1 MKYFL
6 FLLLVF
12 STLAS
17 KSQTPS
23 QVLDSVAYYYQEK
36 NYEKAI
42 LFAEKAL
49 AIVKEKYGAE
59 STMYTK
65 YLRFLSGTYML
76 NWQFL
81 KAEER
86 LIEMNRINKKI
97 AGENSKDYIDGIGVL
112 AIVYNTMGE
121 DDKAVPLLAEAREY
135 YKRTAGE
142 SDPEYASASNRLAKV
157 YESLGQYEKAVPI
170 FKQSME
176 ILEKTKGINDPS
188 YATSMNNLG
197 IVYKN
202 MGHPEKAEPLM
213 LKAMELRKKT
223 SGEESDEYAN
233 SLNNL
238 AVLYSGL
245 GQHEKAE
252 SYYRKAAGIFK
263 KTKGA
268 ASAEYITCLTN
279 LGSEYDMLGE
289 YERAEETLLA
299 AMTIAE
305 KEYEENWPQRLSI
318 TKTLGQLYLAT
329 EQYSKAEP
337 LLLKVAA
344 VEEKKN
350 NAGEAYAA
358 ALNDLGYLYSHTNR
372 LTDAEKTY
380 VKSAELTKSTLGN
393 LHNSYAATLNNLAV
407 LYQQTGRY
415 NEAISILTEV
425 NNTKEFN
432 LLNLFAILSEEE
444 KMNYISSNIFLQENN
459 LSLLYNYPAAPAS
472 FYKENYN
479 IQLLIKSLLLTDSKN
494 VLEAIRSSKDT
505 VINNKM
511 LLWLTN
517 KKLLAKEYSLQ
528 ESKRRANLKQLE
540 LETESLE
547 KELVRI
553 SSGFRNMK
561 SGIGVKMEDVQK
573 RLGTNEAAIEFVSFR
588 LFTKDMTDSIIY
600 AAFIL
605 KKNDPYPAFVPL
617 FEEKQ
622 LLKLTGKAG
631 NTSKVFVNNLYP
643 GTLKGANDTTTISV
657 KLFRLIW
664 QPLEPHLEGIK
675 KISYSPAG
683 KLHNIAFHA
692 LAADSRSLL
701 MDHYQ
706 LYQYSSTKQLLS
718 RDSVPANKKPS
729 SISLFGN
736 ATYSL
741 DSIQLIRLRSGAM
754 PTENI
759 STHLYTPANSEV
771 KRDVW
776 ENLAG
781 TAEEIKKIKKLFDIN
796 KIPSRVY
803 TGLAASEENLK
814 SLNNKS
820 PQVLLIATHGFFLPG
835 KQINKNSS
843 AVQGRNAF
851 VTAGDPLLRTGLILS
866 RGNYAWSGQAPIEG
880 IEDGIATAYEI
891 SQLNLSNTELVVL
904 SACETALGD
913 IKGSEGVFGLQRAFK
928 IAGVKKMIVSLWK
941 VPDKETS
948 ELMTTFYNYWLKGKT
963 IETAFAQAQT
973 DMRKKYPPY
982 YWAAFV
988 LVE

>member
-1 MKYFL
+1 MKQLVFI
-6 FLLLVF
+6 LLVLT
-12 STLAS
+12 TLTV
-17 KSQTPS
+17 KSQTTS
-23 QVLDSVAYYYQEK
+23 QVLDSVAYYYQQK

-42 LFAEKAL
+42 PFTEKAL
-49 AIVKEKYGAE
+49 VFVKEKYGAE

-86 LIEMNRINKKI
+86 LLEMNSINKKI
-97 AGENSKDYIDGIGVL
+97 AGENSKEYIEGIGVL

-170 FKQSME
+170 FIQSME
-176 ILEKTKGINDPS
+176 ILAKTKGTNDPD

-213 LKAMELRKKT
+213 LKAMEIRKKT
-223 SGEESDEYAN
+223 SGEESDDYAN

-252 SYYRKAAGIFK
+252 NYYSKAAGIFK
-263 KTKGA
+263 KTKGPT
-268 ASAEYITCLTN
+268 SAEYITCLTN
-279 LGSEYDMLGE
+279 LGSEYDMLLE
-289 YERAEETLLA
+289 YEKAEKTLLT

-305 KEYEENWPQRLSI
+305 KAYDENWPQRLSI

-358 ALNDLGYLYSHTNR
+358 ALNDLGYLYTHSNR
-372 LTDAEKTY
+372 VTEAEKTY
-380 VKSAELTKSTLGN
+380 IRSAELTRSALGG

-407 LYQQTGRY
+407 LYQQAGRY
-415 NEAISILTEV
+415 NEAVSILMEV
-425 NNTKEFN
+425 NKIKEFN
-432 LLNLFAILSEEE
+432 LLNLFAILSEDE
-444 KMNYISSNIFLQENN
+444 KMNYMASNVFLQQSN
-459 LSLLYNYPAAPAS
+459 LSLLYYYPAAPAS
-472 FYKENYN
+472 FYRENYN

-505 VINNKM
+505 VINNR
-511 LLWLTN
+511 LVQWQAN
-517 KKLLAKEYSLQ
+517 KKALAKEYSVP
-528 ESKRRANLKQLE
+528 EVKRRTGLTQLE
-540 LETESLE
+540 AETESLE
-547 KELVRI
+547 KELVRL
-553 SSGFRNMK
+553 SSGFRNMR
-561 SGIGVKMEDVQK
+561 SGIDVKMEDVQK
-573 RLGTNEAAIEFVSFR
+573 RLGADEAAIEFVSFR
-588 LFTKDMTDSIIY
+588 LFNKEITDSIIY

-605 KKNDPYPAFVPL
+605 KKQDAFPVFVPL
-617 FEEKQ
+617 FEEQQ

-631 NTSKVFVNNLYP
+631 NTSRVFVNNLYP
-643 GTLKGANDTTTISV
+643 GTTKGVTDTTTISG
-657 KLFRLIW
+657 KLYHLIW
-664 QPLEPHLEGIK
+664 QPLEPHLQGIK

-692 LAADSRSLL
+692 LATDSTSILI
-701 MDHYQ
+701 DHYQ
-706 LYQYSSTKQLLS
+706 LRQYSSTRQLLF
-718 RDSVPANKKPS
+718 RDPSSTNKKPS

-741 DSIQLIRLRSGAM
+741 DSAQLIRLKSGVQ
-754 PTENI
+754 PKENF
-759 STHLYTPANSEV
+759 STHLYTPGNNEM
-771 KRDVW
+771 KNGIW

-781 TAEEIKKIKKLFDIN
+781 TAEEIKKIKKLFDNN
-796 KIPSRVY
+796 KIPSHLY
-803 TGLAASEENLK
+803 TGPAASEENLK
-814 SLNNKS
+814 SLNSQS
-820 PQVLLIATHGFFLPG
+820 PQVLLIATHGFFLPE
-835 KQINKNSS
+835 KNSNKNTS

-851 VTAGDPLLRTGLILS
+851 ITAGDPLLRTGLILS
-866 RGNYAWSGQAPIEG
+866 GGNYAWSGKTAIEG
-880 IEDGIATAYEI
+880 VEDGIATAFEI

-913 IKGSEGVFGLQRAFK
+913 VKGSEGVFGLQRAFK
-928 IAGVKKMIVSLWK
+928 MAGVKKMIVSLWK

-948 ELMTTFYNYWLKGKT
+948 ELMTSFYSFWLKGKT
-963 IETAFAQAQT
+963 IDAAFAQAQAE
-973 DMRKKYPPY
+973 MRKKYSPY